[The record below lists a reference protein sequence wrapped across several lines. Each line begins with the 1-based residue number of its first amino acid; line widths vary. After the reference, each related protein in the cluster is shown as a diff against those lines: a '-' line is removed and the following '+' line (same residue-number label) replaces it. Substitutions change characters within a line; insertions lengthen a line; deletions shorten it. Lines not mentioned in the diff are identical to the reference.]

1 MTAKAAPRAPRPE
14 RPEPRPGVRIEHLDL
29 RAVTRDSDRFVCEIR
44 LDTGDYSNGGSLK
57 TWITC
62 GRIGVQFP
70 DRRGARPATLS
81 ARAKEGVTDFE
92 HDSAYIFQ
100 IPIAGWDVSFVEN
113 GMVYAEC
120 VIVGNA
126 EDIRVP
132 RTADYDPTKLP
143 GAYVCEEKHCNKP
156 HGVVPEGYF
165 AGPPGSDAMWKN
177 LVGRRLE
184 IVFGPTRTKADDE

>member
-1 MTAKAAPRAPRPE
+1 MTAPKRPAFFTRPE
-14 RPEPRPGVRIEHLDL
+14 RRPGVKIEHLDL
-29 RAVTRDSDRFVCEIR
+29 RSVTRDADRFVCEIR
-44 LDTGDYSNGGSLK
+44 LDTGDYSAGSSLK

-62 GRIGVQFP
+62 GRIDVRFP

-81 ARAKEGVTDFE
+81 ARANHGVTDFE

-100 IPIAGWDVSFVEN
+100 IPITGWDVSFVSN

-120 VIVGNA
+120 VIVGDA
-126 EDIRVP
+126 DDLRVP
-132 RTADYDPTKLP
+132 TKPGYDPTKLE
-143 GAYVCEEKHCNKP
+143 GAYACEDKHCDKP

-165 AGPPGSDAMWKN
+165 AGPPTSETVWRN

-184 IVFGPTRTKADDE
+184 IIFGPTRKDDSDD